1 MNNYISYFEYQ
12 TKLNL
17 LLQNPVLQ
25 EYGIRRYVIGKTKYS
40 YDLDYITIGY
50 GKKDIFLV
58 AGTHGSEII
67 STDFVLKLIEQLPT
81 LENFD
86 PNDFTLKIIP
96 LHNPEGYDITT
107 NTFKNIK
114 PEEFV
119 QTSYQYY
126 LKYRADTIIYQ
137 AIHALENFALLSSD
151 DITDDILRRI
161 KVFMT
166 SHPKWMMLKQDRVFP
181 QIESL
186 NRKMREIKDIHSK
199 EELCGII
206 LMNLKQEEEKTT
218 GNTVLDEMYLF
229 FLKQLE
235 EIFIELLIQRK
246 EEVKIPKLY
255 QNMFKDSS
263 FDGLQSK
270 KLVMD
275 IENIYQ
281 QYSHPMGSQINFEA
295 NGSGINLNANHLL
308 NMGIDAMRNQEIV
321 YGLAPKDNIQ
331 KYVPGPI
338 GTPTL
343 DANHFS
349 YSIENI
355 LLENLIRESC
365 FQGRYQMTLL
375 YHSSGG
381 LIYYKPYQ
389 ELMDASTYLEFYQYN
404 QFLASIYQQS
414 TNYKIL
420 ESSDTSG
427 YGDYLRR
434 NYKGVL
440 LIELSKMGGNPIG
453 PYGDL
458 DNVEEVYS
466 TNIKALDNI
475 MASLKKENVKRRE
488 KVK

>member
-1 MNNYISYFEYQ
+1 
-12 TKLNL
+12 
-17 LLQNPVLQ
+17 
-25 EYGIRRYVIGKTKYS
+25 
-40 YDLDYITIGY
+40 
-50 GKKDIFLV
+50 
-58 AGTHGSEII
+58 
-67 STDFVLKLIEQLPT
+67 
-81 LENFD
+81 
-86 PNDFTLKIIP
+86 
-96 LHNPEGYDITT
+96 
-107 NTFKNIK
+107 
-114 PEEFV
+114 
-119 QTSYQYY
+119 
-126 LKYRADTIIYQ
+126 
-137 AIHALENFALLSSD
+137 
-151 DITDDILRRI
+151 
-161 KVFMT
+161 
-166 SHPKWMMLKQDRVFP
+166 
-181 QIESL
+181 
-186 NRKMREIKDIHSK
+186 
-199 EELCGII
+199 
-206 LMNLKQEEEKTT
+206 
-218 GNTVLDEMYLF
+218 
-229 FLKQLE
+229 
-235 EIFIELLIQRK
+235 
-246 EEVKIPKLY
+246 
-255 QNMFKDSS
+255 MFKDSS

-295 NGSGINLNANHLL
+295 NGSGINLNANHFL
-308 NMGIDAMRNQEIV
+308 NMGIDAMRDHEVV

-420 ESSDTSG
+420 ENSDTSG

-458 DNVEEVYS
+458 DNVKEVYS

-475 MASLKKENVKRRE
+475 LASLKKKNIKRRE